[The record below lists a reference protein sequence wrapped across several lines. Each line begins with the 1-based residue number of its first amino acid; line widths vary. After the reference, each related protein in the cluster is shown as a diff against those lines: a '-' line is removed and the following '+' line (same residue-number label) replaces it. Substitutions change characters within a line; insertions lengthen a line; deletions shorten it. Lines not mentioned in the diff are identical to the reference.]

1 MLLSDKKTNT
11 LSLSKLQAF
20 LWTIIIFW
28 SYLYLALGKMLIM
41 CDFSIP
47 QLDLSLIE
55 LLGISYGGLIAARGL
70 GNTRPKN
77 DLVTTEQKISDFFSE
92 NNEISLPRLQ
102 LFIFTFV
109 GIAIY
114 ILNLFNPELF
124 DKGLPEIPG
133 TLNGLFLVSQGGYL
147 GGKLTGS
154 TVVNYLLPH
163 RIKSGATTDIML
175 VGQGFTDH
183 TKLLL
188 QGTQSP
194 IETIFFNQNTLGF
207 KLSTQAPD
215 IGMKQLVLIPP
226 SGSSFVVDNALEII
240 KVAIRK
246 TMTVGVGG
254 DDTLDVE
261 FEGIVLNGEPL
272 TAHLGEAALSITH
285 VARNR
290 YRVARPGGL
299 TTGDTIRIAAQDGSF
314 AFETTV
320 NGTATEGYEPVTLL

>member
-1 MLLSDKKTNT
+1 
-11 LSLSKLQAF
+11 
-20 LWTIIIFW
+20 
-28 SYLYLALGKMLIM
+28 
-41 CDFSIP
+41 
-47 QLDLSLIE
+47 
-55 LLGISYGGLIAARGL
+55 
-70 GNTRPKN
+70 
-77 DLVTTEQKISDFFSE
+77 
-92 NNEISLPRLQ
+92 
-102 LFIFTFV
+102 
-109 GIAIY
+109 
-114 ILNLFNPELF
+114 
-124 DKGLPEIPG
+124 
-133 TLNGLFLVSQGGYL
+133 
-147 GGKLTGS
+147 
-154 TVVNYLLPH
+154 
-163 RIKSGATTDIML
+163 
-175 VGQGFTDH
+175 
-183 TKLLL
+183 
-188 QGTQSP
+188 
-194 IETIFFNQNTLGF
+194 
-207 KLSTQAPD
+207 
-215 IGMKQLVLIPP
+215 MKQLVLIPP